1 MSHVSLQRGV
11 RPVAPGT
18 KTSLFVALLDSS
30 PVVASPPSDQP
41 GPPGWLPRDSHAL
54 AGHVHQ
60 TIALSA
66 AQRSWVG
73 HHCIWE
79 DSWYSRLTATPRDR
93 SGREAQSTS
102 GVPSST

>member
-1 MSHVSLQRGV
+1 MPSAQ
-11 RPVAPGT
+11 
-18 KTSLFVALLDSS
+18 TSLFVALLDSS

-41 GPPGWLPRDSHAL
+41 GPPGWLPRDTHAL

-60 TIALSA
+60 AIAYRLLKV
-66 AQRSWVG
+66 VG
-73 HHCIWE
+73 RPPFHLGRQLVQQVDGC
-79 DSWYSRLTATPRDR
+79 TPRDR